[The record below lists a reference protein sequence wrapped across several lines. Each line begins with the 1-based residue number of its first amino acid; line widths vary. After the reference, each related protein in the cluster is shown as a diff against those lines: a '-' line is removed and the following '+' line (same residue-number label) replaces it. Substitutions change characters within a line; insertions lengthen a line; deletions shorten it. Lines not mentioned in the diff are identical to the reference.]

1 LSSKCTPAIKS
12 VTDIP
17 RQYRRTNRAPPSE
30 PSTYVKQLYLPISD
44 FCEKC
49 PKMESWI
56 TSVFE
61 TIGSEYSKT
70 ISEVLEASRKM
81 EVSLLKLQQMR
92 KTKNTDKDGKMT
104 DDEKIRQQIRLD
116 VAEFGTQFTTLGIDS
131 ENSVYKNLYEL
142 ANTT

>member
-1 LSSKCTPAIKS
+1 M
-12 VTDIP
+12 TDIP

-30 PSTYVKQLYLPISD
+30 PSTYVKQLYQPIYD

-56 TSVFE
+56 ISVFE
-61 TIGSEYSKT
+61 TIGTEYSKT
-70 ISEVLEASRKM
+70 IAEVLEASRKM

-104 DDEKIRQQIRLD
+104 DDEKIRQQIKID
-116 VAEFGTQFTTLGIDS
+116 VTTFGSQFTTLGIDP
-131 ENSVYKNLYEL
+131 ENTVYKNLFEL
-142 ANTT
+142 ATTT